1 MVERTSQIKKD
12 VNQKI
17 KTSVKPTGK
26 VLKNSKELTKEKIVS
41 VGICRKCGEQIIRPY
56 PCDVA
61 VCTCESATLVK
72 LEPAMVVDGKSYAR
86 LDRIAKSANVST
98 EKVVKVLLDTAI
110 EELEQKG
117 LLNLVKKGAE

>member
-1 MVERTSQIKKD
+1 
-12 VNQKI
+12 
-17 KTSVKPTGK
+17 
-26 VLKNSKELTKEKIVS
+26 
-41 VGICRKCGEQIIRPY
+41 
-56 PCDVA
+56 
-61 VCTCESATLVK
+61 
-72 LEPAMVVDGKSYAR
+72 MVVDGKSYAR